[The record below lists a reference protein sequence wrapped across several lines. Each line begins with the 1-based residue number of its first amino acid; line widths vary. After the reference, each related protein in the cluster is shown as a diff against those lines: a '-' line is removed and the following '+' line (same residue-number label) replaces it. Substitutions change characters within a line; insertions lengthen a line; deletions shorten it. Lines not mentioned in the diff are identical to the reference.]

1 MRITMKK
8 IILFT
13 CLLFSS
19 ISIFANSN
27 DKYFELS
34 KNLEIFN
41 SLYKSLNLHY
51 VDTIPLNKM
60 VKAGIDGM
68 LRNIDP
74 YTVYIPAEKE
84 EDFALMTTGEY
95 AGVGAIITQRDSAI
109 YINEVYV
116 DMPAYNTGLRAADKI
131 VSVDKTEITKKH
143 TTSQVSE
150 MLRGIPGTEVKVG
163 ILHPGET
170 KVKYYNITRKQIY
183 INPITY
189 YNVVADSIGYIN
201 LSSFTDDCSSEVKKA
216 YLELK
221 EKGIKGL
228 IIDLRNNGGGLLRE
242 AINICNFFLP
252 KGEVIVSTKGRIE
265 SDNTTYKAHNNPID
279 IDIPLIIMVNDES
292 ASASEIVAGAMQDL
306 DRAVIV
312 GNRTFGKGL
321 VQGTFPVAYD
331 GKLKVTTAKYY
342 TPSGRCIQAINYTQ
356 KEGEKSD
363 IIPDSLTTEFKTKGG
378 RIVRDGRGI
387 TPDVKYTHKND
398 ADSISRAYLCYE
410 LILQNVCFDYA
421 TDFKLKH
428 PSISSVK
435 DFSITD
441 SIYEDFKK
449 FAISKD
455 FKYENLSEKKLKD
468 LIEII
473 KKENAYEENKE
484 LLDSLESKL
493 KHNTEAELD
502 KFRDDVSEILAA
514 EIVKRYYFSKG
525 EAEQFLKTDETLDLS
540 IEILNDPK
548 RYNEI
553 LKGK

>member
-1 MRITMKK
+1 MHLTMKK

-13 CLLFSS
+13 YLLTSS
-19 ISIFANSN
+19 VCIFANSN
-27 DKYFELS
+27 DRHFELS

-51 VDTIPLNKM
+51 VDTIPLSKM

-74 YTVYIPAEKE
+74 YTVYIPAEKD
-84 EDFALMTTGEY
+84 EDFTLMTTGEY
-95 AGVGAIITQRDSAI
+95 AGVGAIIAQRDSAI

-116 DMPAYNTGLRAADKI
+116 DMPAYSVGLRPGDKI
-131 VSVDKTEITKKH
+131 VSVDKTEIKKH
-143 TTSQVSE
+143 TTSDVSQ

-163 ILHPGET
+163 ILHPNET

-201 LSSFTDDCSSEVKKA
+201 LSSFTDNCSGELLKA
-216 YLELK
+216 YNNLK
-221 EKGIKGL
+221 DKGINSL
-228 IIDLRNNGGGLLRE
+228 IIDLRDNPGGLLRE
-242 AINICNFFLP
+242 AITISNFFLP
-252 KGEVIVSTKGRIE
+252 KGEVIVSTKGKNE
-265 SDNTTYKAHNNPID
+265 SENTTYKAFNNPID
-279 IDIPLIIMVNDES
+279 TEIPLIIMVDDNS

-312 GNRTFGKGL
+312 GQRTFGKGL

-363 IIPDSLTTEFKTKGG
+363 VIPDSLTTEFKTKAG
-378 RIVRDGRGI
+378 RTVRDGRGI
-387 TPDVKYTHKND
+387 TPDVKYTYKND
-398 ADSISRAYLCYE
+398 ADSLSRAFLCYE
-410 LILQNVCFDYA
+410 LMYQNIIFDFA
-421 TDFKLKH
+421 TEFKLKN
-428 PSISSVK
+428 PTIGSIE
-435 DFSITD
+435 DFSISD
-441 SIYEDFKK
+441 SIYNDFKNFVK
-449 FAISKD
+449 EKN
-455 FKYENLSEKKLKD
+455 FKYERASERKLKD

-473 KKENAYEENKE
+473 KKDNYYEESKE
-484 LLDSLESKL
+484 LLDSLEKTL
-493 KHNTEAELD
+493 QHANDVELD
-502 KFRDDVSEILAA
+502 KFSKDVKELLSA

-525 EAEQFLKTDETLDLS
+525 EAQEFLKHDEVLKLC
-540 IEILNDPK
+540 IEILNNPK
-548 RYNEI
+548 RYYDI
-553 LKGK
+553 LQGK

>member
-1 MRITMKK
+1 MKK
-8 IILFT
+8 IILLT
-13 CLLFSS
+13 CLLVSS

-27 DKYFELS
+27 DRHFELS

-51 VDTIPLNKM
+51 VDTIPLNRM

-74 YTVYIPAEKE
+74 YTVYIPAEKD
-84 EDFALMTTGEY
+84 EDFTLMTTGEY

-116 DMPAYNTGLRAADKI
+116 DMPAHSAGLRAADKI
-131 VSVDKTEITKKH
+131 VSVDKTEIKNH
-143 TTSQVSE
+143 TTQQVSE

-163 ILHPGET
+163 ILHPNET

-201 LSSFTDDCSSEVKKA
+201 LSSFTDNCSTELKKA

-221 EKGIKGL
+221 DKGIKSL
-228 IIDLRNNGGGLLRE
+228 IIDLRSNPGGLLRE
-242 AINICNFFLP
+242 AINISNFFLP
-252 KGEVIVSTKGRIE
+252 KGEVIVSTKGKE
-265 SDNTTYKAHNNPID
+265 EDENTTYKAHNNPID
-279 IDIPLIIMVNDES
+279 TEIPLVIMVDNNS

-306 DRAVIV
+306 DRAVVV
-312 GNRTFGKGL
+312 GSRTYGKGL

-363 IIPDSLTTEFKTKGG
+363 VIPDSLTTEFKTRAG

-387 TPDVKYTHKND
+387 MPDVEYKYKHEK
-398 ADSISRAYLCYE
+398 DSMALALLCVE
-410 LILQNVCFDYA
+410 LIKKNITFDYA
-421 TDFKLKH
+421 TKFKLEHETIPSIEDFTITDEIYNDFKQFVL
-428 PSISSVK
+428 
-435 DFSITD
+435 
-441 SIYEDFKK
+441 E
-449 FAISKD
+449 KD
-455 FKYENLSEKKLKD
+455 FKYQNSSQEGLKK

-473 KKENAYEENKE
+473 KKENFYEDSKE
-484 LLDSLESKL
+484 ILDSLEAKL
-493 KHNTEAELD
+493 QHSTEVELE
-502 KFRDDVSEILAA
+502 KYKKEISQMLSA

-525 EAEQFLKTDETLDLS
+525 ETQEVLKTDEELKLC

>member
-1 MRITMKK
+1 MKK

-13 CLLFSS
+13 CLLISS
-19 ISIFANSN
+19 ISIFANSK
-27 DKYFELS
+27 DRHFELS

-74 YTVYIPAEKE
+74 YTVYIPAEKD
-84 EDFALMTTGEY
+84 EDFTLMTTGEY

-116 DMPAYNTGLRAADKI
+116 DMPTYTAGLRAADKI

-163 ILHPGET
+163 ILHPKET

-201 LSSFTDDCSSEVKKA
+201 LSSFTDNCSSELKKA

-221 EKGIKGL
+221 DRGIKGL

-242 AINICNFFLP
+242 AINISNFFLP
-252 KGEVIVSTKGRIE
+252 KGEVIVSTKGKNE
-265 SDNTTYKAHNNPID
+265 SENTSYKAHNNPID
-279 IDIPLIIMVNDES
+279 TDIPLVIMVNDES

-363 IIPDSLTTEFKTKGG
+363 VIPDSLTTEFKTKGG

-398 ADSISRAYLCYE
+398 ADSLSRAYFCYE
-410 LILQNVCFDYA
+410 LMLQNTCFDYA
-421 TDFKLKH
+421 TEFTLKN
-428 PSISSVK
+428 PTIGSVK
-435 DFSITD
+435 DFSISD
-441 SIYEDFKK
+441 STYNDFKEFVK
-449 FAISKD
+449 SKN
-455 FKYENLSEKKLKD
+455 FKYENASEKKLKD
-468 LIEII
+468 LIETI
-473 KKENAYEENKE
+473 KKENYYEESKDI
-484 LLDSLESKL
+484 LDSLEKKL
-493 KHNTEAELD
+493 EHTTDVELD
-502 KFRDDVSEILAA
+502 KFRKDVSELLSA

-525 EAEQFLKTDETLDLS
+525 EAEQYLKSDEVLDLS

>member
-1 MRITMKK
+1 MRIIMKK

-13 CLLFSS
+13 CLLVSS
-19 ISIFANSN
+19 ISIFANSK
-27 DKYFELS
+27 DRHFELS

-84 EDFALMTTGEY
+84 EDFTLMTTGEY

-116 DMPAYNTGLRAADKI
+116 DMPAYNAGLRAADKI

-163 ILHPGET
+163 ILHPKET

-201 LSSFTDDCSSEVKKA
+201 LSSFTDNCSSELKKA

-221 EKGIKGL
+221 DRGIKGL

-242 AINICNFFLP
+242 AINISNFFLP
-252 KGEVIVSTKGRIE
+252 KGEVIVSTKGKNE
-265 SDNTTYKAHNNPID
+265 SENTSYKAHNNPID
-279 IDIPLIIMVNDES
+279 TDIPLVIMVNDES

-363 IIPDSLTTEFKTKGG
+363 VIPDSLTTEFKTKGG

-398 ADSISRAYLCYE
+398 ADSLSRAYFCYE
-410 LILQNVCFDYA
+410 LMLQNICFDYA
-421 TDFKLKH
+421 TEFTLKN
-428 PSISSVK
+428 PTIGSVK
-435 DFSITD
+435 DFSISD
-441 SIYEDFKK
+441 SIYNDFKEFVK
-449 FAISKD
+449 SKN
-455 FKYENLSEKKLKD
+455 FKYENASEKKLKD
-468 LIEII
+468 LIETI
-473 KKENAYEENKE
+473 KKENYYEESKDI
-484 LLDSLESKL
+484 LDSLEKKL
-493 KHNTEAELD
+493 EHTTDVELD
-502 KFRDDVSEILAA
+502 KFRKDVSELLSA

-525 EAEQFLKTDETLDLS
+525 EAEQYLKSDEVLDLS

>member
-1 MRITMKK
+1 
-8 IILFT
+8 
-13 CLLFSS
+13 
-19 ISIFANSN
+19 
-27 DKYFELS
+27 
-34 KNLEIFN
+34 
-41 SLYKSLNLHY
+41 
-51 VDTIPLNKM
+51 M

-74 YTVYIPAEKE
+74 YTVYIPAEND
-84 EDFALMTTGEY
+84 EDFTLMTTGEY
-95 AGVGAIITQRDSAI
+95 AGVGAVIAQRDSAI

-116 DMPAYNTGLRAADKI
+116 DMPAYNVGLRAADKI
-131 VSVDKTEITKKH
+131 VSVDKTEIKNH
-143 TTSQVSE
+143 TVSQVSE

-163 ILHPGET
+163 ILHPNET

-201 LSSFTDDCSSEVKKA
+201 LSSFTDNCSSELQKS

-228 IIDLRNNGGGLLRE
+228 IIDLRSNPGGLLRE
-242 AINICNFFLP
+242 AINISNFFLP
-252 KGEVIVSTKGRIE
+252 KGETIVSTKGKE
-265 SDNTTYKAHNNPID
+265 EENNMTYKAHNTPID
-279 IDIPLIIMVNDES
+279 LNIPLIIMVDGNS

-312 GNRTFGKGL
+312 GSRTFGKGL

-356 KEGEKSD
+356 KEGEKSGT
-363 IIPDSLTTEFKTKGG
+363 IPDSLTTEFKTRAG
-378 RIVRDGRGI
+378 RTVRDGRGI
-387 TPDVKYTHKND
+387 MPDVEYKYKHEK
-398 ADSISRAYLCYE
+398 DSMALALICME
-410 LILQNVCFDYA
+410 LYKEHFIFDYA
-421 TDFKLKH
+421 TKFKTEH
-428 PSISSVK
+428 TNIPSIE

-441 SIYEDFKK
+441 DIYNNFKA
-449 FAISKD
+449 FVISKD
-455 FKYENLSEKKLKD
+455 FKYKNSSQEGLKK

-473 KKENAYEENKE
+473 KKENFYEESKE
-484 LLDSLESKL
+484 ILDSLEAKL
-493 KHNTEAELD
+493 THNIEEELD
-502 KFRDDVSEILAA
+502 KYRKEISQMLSS

-525 EAEQFLKTDETLDLS
+525 EAQEVLKTDEELKLC

-548 RYNEI
+548 RYHDI
-553 LKGK
+553 LQEK

>member
-1 MRITMKK
+1 MKK

-13 CLLFSS
+13 CLLASS
-19 ISIFANSN
+19 IGLFANTN
-27 DKYFELS
+27 DRHFELS

-51 VDTIPLNKM
+51 VDTIPLSRM

-74 YTVYIPAEKE
+74 YTVYIPAEKD
-84 EDFALMTTGEY
+84 EDFTLMTTGEY

-116 DMPAYNTGLRAADKI
+116 DMPAYNAGLRAADKI
-131 VSVDKTEITKKH
+131 VSVDKTEIKNH

-163 ILHPGET
+163 ILHPNET

-189 YNVVADSIGYIN
+189 CNVVADSIGYIN
-201 LSSFTDDCSSEVKKA
+201 LSSFTDNCSTELKKA

-221 EKGIKGL
+221 EKGIKSL
-228 IIDLRNNGGGLLRE
+228 IIDLRGNPGGLLRE
-242 AINICNFFLP
+242 AINISNFFLP
-252 KGEVIVSTKGRIE
+252 KGEVIVSTKGKE
-265 SDNTTYKAHNNPID
+265 EDENTTYKAHNNPID
-279 IDIPLIIMVNDES
+279 TEIPLVVMVDDNS

-312 GNRTFGKGL
+312 GTRTYGKGL

-363 IIPDSLTTEFKTKGG
+363 VIPDSLTTEFKTRAG

-387 TPDVKYTHKND
+387 MPDVEYKYKHEK
-398 ADSISRAYLCYE
+398 DSMALALLCVE
-410 LILQNVCFDYA
+410 LIKKNITFDYA
-421 TDFKLKH
+421 TKFKLEHETIPSIEDFTITDEIYNDFKQFVL
-428 PSISSVK
+428 
-435 DFSITD
+435 
-441 SIYEDFKK
+441 E
-449 FAISKD
+449 KD
-455 FKYENLSEKKLKD
+455 FKYQNSSQEGLKK

-473 KKENAYEENKE
+473 KKENFYEDSKE
-484 LLDSLESKL
+484 ILDSLEAKL
-493 KHNTEAELD
+493 QHNIEEELD
-502 KFRDDVSEILAA
+502 KYRTEVSQILSA

-525 EAEQFLKTDETLDLS
+525 EAQEILKTDEELKLC

>member
-1 MRITMKK
+1 MKNKIT
-8 IILFT
+8 LFF
-13 CLLFSS
+13 CL
-19 ISIFANSN
+19 ISVCLNAVANN
-27 DKYFELS
+27 KHFELS

-51 VDTIPLNKM
+51 VDTIPLNRM

-74 YTVYIPAEKE
+74 YTVYIPAEKD
-84 EDFALMTTGEY
+84 EDFTLMTTGEY

-116 DMPAYNTGLRAADKI
+116 DMPAYNAGLRAADKI

-163 ILHPGET
+163 ILHPKET

-201 LSSFTDDCSSEVKKA
+201 LSSFTDNCSSELKKA

-221 EKGIKGL
+221 DRGIKGL

-242 AINICNFFLP
+242 AINISNFFLP
-252 KGEVIVSTKGRIE
+252 KGEVIVSTKGKNE
-265 SDNTTYKAHNNPID
+265 SGNTSYKAHNNPID
-279 IDIPLIIMVNDES
+279 TDIPLVIMVNDES

-363 IIPDSLTTEFKTKGG
+363 VIPDSLTTEFKTKGG

-398 ADSISRAYLCYE
+398 ADSLSRAYFCYE
-410 LILQNVCFDYA
+410 LMLQNICFDYA
-421 TDFKLKH
+421 TEFTLKN
-428 PSISSVK
+428 PTIGSVK
-435 DFSITD
+435 DFSISD
-441 SIYEDFKK
+441 STYNDFKEFIK
-449 FAISKD
+449 SKN
-455 FKYENLSEKKLKD
+455 FKYENASEKKLKD
-468 LIEII
+468 LIETI
-473 KKENAYEENKE
+473 KKENYYEESKDI
-484 LLDSLESKL
+484 LDSLEKKL
-493 KHNTEAELD
+493 EHTTDVELD
-502 KFRDDVSEILAA
+502 KFRKDVSELLSA

-525 EAEQFLKTDETLDLS
+525 EAEQYLKSDEVLDLS

>member
-1 MRITMKK
+1 MKK
-8 IILFT
+8 IILLT
-13 CLLFSS
+13 CLLVSS

-27 DKYFELS
+27 DRHFELS

-51 VDTIPLNKM
+51 VDTIPLNRM

-74 YTVYIPAEKE
+74 YTVYIPAEKD
-84 EDFALMTTGEY
+84 EDFTLMTTGEY

-116 DMPAYNTGLRAADKI
+116 DMPAHSAGLRAADKI
-131 VSVDKTEITKKH
+131 VSVDKTEIKNH
-143 TTSQVSE
+143 TTQQVSE

-163 ILHPGET
+163 ILHPNET

-201 LSSFTDDCSSEVKKA
+201 LSSFTDNCSTELKKA

-221 EKGIKGL
+221 DKGIKSL
-228 IIDLRNNGGGLLRE
+228 IIDLRSNPGGLLRE
-242 AINICNFFLP
+242 AINISNFFLP
-252 KGEVIVSTKGRIE
+252 KGEVIVSTKGKE
-265 SDNTTYKAHNNPID
+265 EDENTTYKAHNNPID
-279 IDIPLIIMVNDES
+279 TEIPLVIMVDNNS

-306 DRAVIV
+306 DRAVVV
-312 GNRTFGKGL
+312 GSRTYGKGL

-363 IIPDSLTTEFKTKGG
+363 VIPDSLTTEFKTRAG

-387 TPDVKYTHKND
+387 MPDVEYKYKHEE
-398 ADSISRAYLCYE
+398 DSMALALLCVE
-410 LILQNVCFDYA
+410 LIKKNITFDYA
-421 TDFKLKH
+421 TKFKLENETIPSIEDFTITDEIYNDFKQFVL
-428 PSISSVK
+428 
-435 DFSITD
+435 
-441 SIYEDFKK
+441 E
-449 FAISKD
+449 KD
-455 FKYENLSEKKLKD
+455 FKYQNSSQEGLKK

-473 KKENAYEENKE
+473 KKENFYEDSKE
-484 LLDSLESKL
+484 ILDSLEAKL
-493 KHNTEAELD
+493 QHSTEAELE
-502 KFRDDVSEILAA
+502 KYKKEINQMLSA

-525 EAEQFLKTDETLDLS
+525 EAQEVLKTDEELKLC

>member
-1 MRITMKK
+1 MKK

-13 CLLFSS
+13 CLLVSS
-19 ISIFANSN
+19 ISIFANSK
-27 DKYFELS
+27 DRHFELS

-74 YTVYIPAEKE
+74 YTVYIPAEKD
-84 EDFALMTTGEY
+84 EDFTLMTTGEY

-116 DMPAYNTGLRAADKI
+116 DMPAYNAGLRAADKI

-163 ILHPGET
+163 ILHPKET

-189 YNVVADSIGYIN
+189 YNVVADNIGYIN
-201 LSSFTDDCSSEVKKA
+201 LSSFTDNCSSELKKA

-221 EKGIKGL
+221 DRGIKGL

-242 AINICNFFLP
+242 AINISNFFLP
-252 KGEVIVSTKGRIE
+252 KGEVIVSTKGKSE
-265 SDNTTYKAHNNPID
+265 SENTSYKAHNNPID
-279 IDIPLIIMVNDES
+279 TDIPLVIMVNDES

-398 ADSISRAYLCYE
+398 ADSLSRAYFCYE
-410 LILQNVCFDYA
+410 LMLQNICFDYA
-421 TDFKLKH
+421 TEFTLKN
-428 PSISSVK
+428 PTIGSVK
-435 DFSITD
+435 DFSISD
-441 SIYEDFKK
+441 STYNDFKEFVK
-449 FAISKD
+449 SKN
-455 FKYENLSEKKLKD
+455 FKYENASEKKLKD
-468 LIEII
+468 LIEAI
-473 KKENAYEENKE
+473 KKENYYEESKDI
-484 LLDSLESKL
+484 LDSLEKKL
-493 KHNTEAELD
+493 EHTTDVELD
-502 KFRDDVSEILAA
+502 KFRKDVSELLSA

-525 EAEQFLKTDETLDLS
+525 EAEQYLKSDEVLDLS

>member
-1 MRITMKK
+1 MRIIMKK

-13 CLLFSS
+13 CLLVSS
-19 ISIFANSN
+19 ISIFANSK
-27 DKYFELS
+27 DRHFELS

-74 YTVYIPAEKE
+74 YTVYIPAEKD
-84 EDFALMTTGEY
+84 EDFTLMTTGEY

-116 DMPAYNTGLRAADKI
+116 DMPAYNAGLRAADKI

-163 ILHPGET
+163 ILHPKET

-201 LSSFTDDCSSEVKKA
+201 LSSFTDNCSSELKKA

-221 EKGIKGL
+221 DRGIKGL

-242 AINICNFFLP
+242 AINISNFFLP
-252 KGEVIVSTKGRIE
+252 KGEVIVSTKGKNE
-265 SDNTTYKAHNNPID
+265 SENTSYKAHNNPID
-279 IDIPLIIMVNDES
+279 TDIPLVIMVNDES

-363 IIPDSLTTEFKTKGG
+363 VIPDSLTTEFKTKGG

-398 ADSISRAYLCYE
+398 ADSLSRAYFCYE
-410 LILQNVCFDYA
+410 LMLQNICFDYA
-421 TDFKLKH
+421 TEFTLKN
-428 PSISSVK
+428 PTIGSVK
-435 DFSITD
+435 DFSISD
-441 SIYEDFKK
+441 STYNDFKEFVK
-449 FAISKD
+449 SKN
-455 FKYENLSEKKLKD
+455 FKYENASEKKLKD
-468 LIEII
+468 LIETI
-473 KKENAYEENKE
+473 KKENYYEESKDI
-484 LLDSLESKL
+484 LDSLEKKL
-493 KHNTEAELD
+493 EHTTDVELD
-502 KFRDDVSEILAA
+502 KFRKDVSELLSA

-525 EAEQFLKTDETLDLS
+525 EAEQYLKSDEVLDLS

>member
-1 MRITMKK
+1 MKK
-8 IILFT
+8 IILFI
-13 CLLFSS
+13 CLLASS
-19 ISIFANSN
+19 IGLFANTN
-27 DKYFELS
+27 DRHFELS

-51 VDTIPLNKM
+51 VDTIPLSRM

-74 YTVYIPAEKE
+74 YTVYIPAEKD
-84 EDFALMTTGEY
+84 EDFTLMTTGEY

-116 DMPAYNTGLRAADKI
+116 DMPAYNAGLRAADKI
-131 VSVDKTEITKKH
+131 VSVDKTEIKNH
-143 TTSQVSE
+143 TTQQVSE

-163 ILHPGET
+163 ILHPNET

-201 LSSFTDDCSSEVKKA
+201 LSSFTDNCSTELKKA

-221 EKGIKGL
+221 EKGIKSL
-228 IIDLRNNGGGLLRE
+228 IIDLRGNPGGLLRE
-242 AINICNFFLP
+242 AINISNFFLP
-252 KGEVIVSTKGRIE
+252 KGEVIVSTKGKE
-265 SDNTTYKAHNNPID
+265 EDENTTYKAHNNPID
-279 IDIPLIIMVNDES
+279 TEIPLVVMIDDNS

-312 GNRTFGKGL
+312 GSRTYGKGL

-363 IIPDSLTTEFKTKGG
+363 VIPDSLTTEFKTRAG

-387 TPDVKYTHKND
+387 MPDVEYKYKHEK
-398 ADSISRAYLCYE
+398 DSMALAILCME
-410 LILQNVCFDYA
+410 LIKKNITFDYA
-421 TDFKLKH
+421 TKFKLEHVNISSIEEFTITDDIYNDFKQFVL
-428 PSISSVK
+428 
-435 DFSITD
+435 
-441 SIYEDFKK
+441 
-449 FAISKD
+449 SKD
-455 FKYENLSEKKLKD
+455 FKYQNSSQEGLKK

-473 KKENAYEENKE
+473 KRENFYESSKDI
-484 LLDSLESKL
+484 LDSLETKL
-493 KHNTEAELD
+493 QHNIEEELD
-502 KFRDDVSEILAA
+502 KYRTEVSQILSA

-525 EAEQFLKTDETLDLS
+525 EAQEILKTDEELKLC

>member
-1 MRITMKK
+1 MKK

-13 CLLFSS
+13 YLLTSS
-19 ISIFANSN
+19 IGLFANSN
-27 DKYFELS
+27 DRYFELS

-51 VDTIPLNKM
+51 VDTIPLSKM

-68 LRNIDP
+68 LKNIDP
-74 YTVYIPAEKE
+74 YTAYIPQEKD
-84 EDFALMTTGEY
+84 EDFTLMTTGEY
-95 AGVGAIITQRDSAI
+95 AGVGAIIAQRDSAI

-116 DMPAYNTGLRAADKI
+116 DMPAYNAGLRPGDKI
-131 VSVDKTEITKKH
+131 ASVDKTIIKKH

-163 ILHPGET
+163 ILHPKET

-201 LSSFTDDCSSEVKKA
+201 LSSFTDNCSTELKKA

-221 EKGIKGL
+221 EKGIKSL
-228 IIDLRNNGGGLLRE
+228 IIDLRSNPGGLLRE
-242 AINICNFFLP
+242 AINISNFFLP
-252 KGEVIVSTKGRIE
+252 KGEVIVSTKGKEE
-265 SDNTTYKAHNNPID
+265 SENTTYKAHNNPID
-279 IDIPLIIMVNDES
+279 TEIPLVIMVDDNS

-312 GNRTFGKGL
+312 GSRTYGKGL

-363 IIPDSLTTEFKTKGG
+363 IIPDSLTTEFKTRAG

-387 TPDVKYTHKND
+387 MPDVEYKYKHEK
-398 ADSISRAYLCYE
+398 DSMALALLCVE
-410 LILQNVCFDYA
+410 LIKKNITFDYA
-421 TDFKLKH
+421 TKFKLEH
-428 PSISSVK
+428 ETIPSVE
-435 DFSITD
+435 DFTITD
-441 SIYEDFKK
+441 EIYNDFKK
-449 FAISKD
+449 FVLEKD
-455 FKYENLSEKKLKD
+455 FKYKNSSQEGLKK

-473 KKENAYEENKE
+473 KKENFYESSKE
-484 LLDSLESKL
+484 ILDSLETKL
-493 KHNTEAELD
+493 QHNTEEELD
-502 KFRDDVSEILAA
+502 KYRTEVSQMLSA

-525 EAEQFLKTDETLDLS
+525 EAQEVLKTDEELKLC

>member
-1 MRITMKK
+1 MKK

-13 CLLFSS
+13 CLLVSS
-19 ISIFANSN
+19 ISIFANSK
-27 DKYFELS
+27 DRHFELS

-84 EDFALMTTGEY
+84 EDFTLMTTGEY

-116 DMPAYNTGLRAADKI
+116 DMPAYNAGLRAADKI

-163 ILHPGET
+163 ILHPKET

-201 LSSFTDDCSSEVKKA
+201 LSSFTDNCSSELKKA

-221 EKGIKGL
+221 DRGIKGL

-242 AINICNFFLP
+242 AINISNFFLP
-252 KGEVIVSTKGRIE
+252 KGEVIVSTKGKNE
-265 SDNTTYKAHNNPID
+265 SENTSYKAHNNPID
-279 IDIPLIIMVNDES
+279 TDIPLVIMVNDES

-363 IIPDSLTTEFKTKGG
+363 VIPDSLTTEFKTKGG

-398 ADSISRAYLCYE
+398 ADSLSRAYFCYE
-410 LILQNVCFDYA
+410 LMLQNICFDYA
-421 TDFKLKH
+421 TEFTLKN
-428 PSISSVK
+428 PTIGSVK
-435 DFSITD
+435 DFSISD
-441 SIYEDFKK
+441 SIYNDFKEFVK
-449 FAISKD
+449 SKN
-455 FKYENLSEKKLKD
+455 FKYENASEKKLKD
-468 LIEII
+468 LIETI
-473 KKENAYEENKE
+473 KKENYYEESKDI
-484 LLDSLESKL
+484 LDSLEKKL
-493 KHNTEAELD
+493 EHTTDVELD
-502 KFRDDVSEILAA
+502 KFRKDVSELLSA

-525 EAEQFLKTDETLDLS
+525 EAEQYLKSDEVLDLS

>member
-1 MRITMKK
+1 MKK

-410 LILQNVCFDYA
+410 LILQNLCFDYA

-449 FAISKD
+449 FATSKD

-484 LLDSLESKL
+484 LLGSLESKL

>member
-1 MRITMKK
+1 MKK

-13 CLLFSS
+13 YLLTSS
-19 ISIFANSN
+19 IGLFANSN
-27 DKYFELS
+27 DRYFELS

-51 VDTIPLNKM
+51 VDTIPLGKM

-68 LRNIDP
+68 LKNIDP
-74 YTVYIPAEKE
+74 YTVYIPQEKD
-84 EDFALMTTGEY
+84 EDFTLMTTGEY
-95 AGVGAIITQRDSAI
+95 AGVGAIIAQRDSAI

-116 DMPAYNTGLRAADKI
+116 DMPAYNAGLRPGDKI
-131 VSVDKTEITKKH
+131 ASVDKTIIKKH

-163 ILHPGET
+163 ILHPKET

-201 LSSFTDDCSSEVKKA
+201 LSSFTDNCSTELKKA

-221 EKGIKGL
+221 DKGIKSL
-228 IIDLRNNGGGLLRE
+228 IIDLRSNPGGLLRE
-242 AINICNFFLP
+242 AINISNFFLP
-252 KGEVIVSTKGRIE
+252 KGEVIVSTKGKEE
-265 SDNTTYKAHNNPID
+265 SENTKYKAHNNPID
-279 IDIPLIIMVNDES
+279 TEIPLVIMVDDNS

-312 GNRTFGKGL
+312 GSRTYGKGL

-363 IIPDSLTTEFKTKGG
+363 IIPDSLTTEFKTRAG

-387 TPDVKYTHKND
+387 MPDVEYKYKHEK
-398 ADSISRAYLCYE
+398 DSMALALLCVE
-410 LILQNVCFDYA
+410 LIKKNITFDYA
-421 TDFKLKH
+421 TKFKLENETI
-428 PSISSVK
+428 PSVE
-435 DFSITD
+435 DFTITD
-441 SIYEDFKK
+441 EIYNDFKK
-449 FAISKD
+449 FVLEKD
-455 FKYENLSEKKLKD
+455 FKYKNSSQEGLKK

-473 KKENAYEENKE
+473 KKENFYESSKE
-484 LLDSLESKL
+484 ILDSLETKL
-493 KHNTEAELD
+493 QHNTEEELD
-502 KFRDDVSEILAA
+502 KYRTEVSQMLSA

-525 EAEQFLKTDETLDLS
+525 EAQEVLKTDEELKLC

>member
-1 MRITMKK
+1 MKK
-8 IILFT
+8 IILLT
-13 CLLFSS
+13 CLLVSS

-27 DKYFELS
+27 DRHFELS

-51 VDTIPLNKM
+51 VDTIPLNRM

-74 YTVYIPAEKE
+74 YTVYIPAEKD
-84 EDFALMTTGEY
+84 EDFTLMTTGEY

-116 DMPAYNTGLRAADKI
+116 DMPAHSAGLRAADKI
-131 VSVDKTEITKKH
+131 VSVDKTEIKNH
-143 TTSQVSE
+143 TTQQVSE

-163 ILHPGET
+163 ILHPNET

-201 LSSFTDDCSSEVKKA
+201 LSSFTDNCSTELKKA

-221 EKGIKGL
+221 DKGIKSL
-228 IIDLRNNGGGLLRE
+228 IIDLRSNPGGLLRE
-242 AINICNFFLP
+242 AINISNFFLP
-252 KGEVIVSTKGRIE
+252 KGEVIVSTKGKE
-265 SDNTTYKAHNNPID
+265 EDENTTYKAHNNPID
-279 IDIPLIIMVNDES
+279 TEIPLVIMVDNNS

-306 DRAVIV
+306 DRAVVV
-312 GNRTFGKGL
+312 GSRTYGKGL

-363 IIPDSLTTEFKTKGG
+363 VIPDSLTTEFKTRAG

-387 TPDVKYTHKND
+387 MPDVEYKYKHEK
-398 ADSISRAYLCYE
+398 DSMALALLCVE
-410 LILQNVCFDYA
+410 LIKKNITFDYA
-421 TDFKLKH
+421 TKFKFEHETIPSIEDFTITDEIYNDFKQFVL
-428 PSISSVK
+428 
-435 DFSITD
+435 
-441 SIYEDFKK
+441 E
-449 FAISKD
+449 KD
-455 FKYENLSEKKLKD
+455 FKYQNSSQEGLKK

-473 KKENAYEENKE
+473 KKENFYEDSKE
-484 LLDSLESKL
+484 ILDSLEAKL
-493 KHNTEAELD
+493 QHSTEVELE
-502 KFRDDVSEILAA
+502 KYKKEISQMLSA

-525 EAEQFLKTDETLDLS
+525 ETQEVLKTDEELKLC

>member
-1 MRITMKK
+1 MKK

-116 DMPAYNTGLRAADKI
+116 DMPAYNAGLRPADRI
-131 VSVDKTEITKKH
+131 VSVDKTEIKKH
-143 TTSQVSE
+143 TVSQVSE

-163 ILHPGET
+163 ILHPRET

-189 YNVVADSIGYIN
+189 YNVVTDSIGYIN
-201 LSSFTDDCSSEVKKA
+201 LSSFTDDCSSELKKA

-242 AINICNFFLP
+242 AINISNFFLP
-252 KGEVIVSTKGRIE
+252 KGEVIVSTKGKDE
-265 SDNTTYKAHNNPID
+265 SENTTYKAHNNPID
-279 IDIPLIIMVNDES
+279 LNIPLIIMVNDGS
-292 ASASEIVAGAMQDL
+292 ASASEIVSGAMQDL

-312 GNRTFGKGL
+312 GSRTFGKGL

-356 KEGEKSD
+356 KDGEKSD
-363 IIPDSLTTEFKTKGG
+363 VIPDSLTTEFKTKGG
-378 RIVRDGRGI
+378 RTVRDGRGI
-387 TPDVKYTHKND
+387 MPDVEYRYKHDND
-398 ADSISRAYLCYE
+398 SMSLALLCIE
-410 LILQNVCFDYA
+410 LINKNIIFDYA
-421 TDFKLKH
+421 TEFKLNNKE
-428 PSISSVK
+428 ICETK
-435 DFSITD
+435 DFTLSD
-441 SIYEDFKK
+441 SIYNDFKK
-449 FAISKD
+449 FAIAKE
-455 FKYENLSEKKLKD
+455 FRYENNSQEGLKKL
-468 LIEII
+468 IEVI
-473 KKENAYEENKE
+473 KKENFYEKTKDI
-484 LLDSLESKL
+484 LDSLEAKL
-493 KHNTEAELD
+493 QHNTEEELE
-502 KFRDDVSEILAA
+502 KYRSEVSQMLSA

-525 EAEQFLKTDETLDLS
+525 EAQESLKTDKVLELS

>member
-1 MRITMKK
+1 MKK

>member
-1 MRITMKK
+1 MKK

-116 DMPAYNTGLRAADKI
+116 DMPAYNAGLRPADRI
-131 VSVDKTEITKKH
+131 VSVDKTEIKKH
-143 TTSQVSE
+143 TVSQVSE

-163 ILHPGET
+163 ILHPRET

-201 LSSFTDDCSSEVKKA
+201 LSSFTDDCSSELKKA

-221 EKGIKGL
+221 EKGIKEL

-242 AINICNFFLP
+242 AINISNFFLP
-252 KGEVIVSTKGRIE
+252 KGEVIVSTKGKDE
-265 SDNTTYKAHNNPID
+265 SENTTYKAHNNPID
-279 IDIPLIIMVNDES
+279 LNIPLIIMVNDGS
-292 ASASEIVAGAMQDL
+292 ASASEIVSGAMQDL

-312 GNRTFGKGL
+312 GSRTFGKGL

-356 KEGEKSD
+356 KDGEKSD
-363 IIPDSLTTEFKTKGG
+363 VIPDSLTTEFKTKGG

-387 TPDVKYTHKND
+387 IPDVEYRYKHDND
-398 ADSISRAYLCYE
+398 SMSLALLCIE
-410 LILQNVCFDYA
+410 LINKNIIFDYA
-421 TDFKLKH
+421 TEFKLNNKE
-428 PSISSVK
+428 ICETK
-435 DFSITD
+435 DFTLSD
-441 SIYEDFKK
+441 SIYNDFKK
-449 FAISKD
+449 FAIAKE
-455 FKYENLSEKKLKD
+455 FRYENNSQEGLKKL
-468 LIEII
+468 IEVI
-473 KKENAYEENKE
+473 KKENFYEKTKDI
-484 LLDSLESKL
+484 LDSLEAKL
-493 KHNTEAELD
+493 QHNTEEELE
-502 KFRDDVSEILAA
+502 KYRSEVSQMLSA

-525 EAEQFLKTDETLDLS
+525 EAQESLKTDKVLELS

>member
-1 MRITMKK
+1 MKK

-13 CLLFSS
+13 CLLVSS
-19 ISIFANSN
+19 ISIFANSK
-27 DKYFELS
+27 DRHFELS

-74 YTVYIPAEKE
+74 YTVYIPAEKD
-84 EDFALMTTGEY
+84 EDFTLMTTGEY

-116 DMPAYNTGLRAADKI
+116 DMPAYNAGLRAADKI

-163 ILHPGET
+163 ILHPKET
-170 KVKYYNITRKQIY
+170 KVKYHNITRKQIY

-201 LSSFTDDCSSEVKKA
+201 LSSFTDNCSSELKKA

-221 EKGIKGL
+221 DRGIKGL

-242 AINICNFFLP
+242 AINISNFFLP
-252 KGEVIVSTKGRIE
+252 KGEVIVSTKGKNE
-265 SDNTTYKAHNNPID
+265 SENTSYKAHNNPID
-279 IDIPLIIMVNDES
+279 TDIPLVIMVNDES

-363 IIPDSLTTEFKTKGG
+363 VIPDSLTTEFKTKGG

-398 ADSISRAYLCYE
+398 ADSLSRAYFCYE
-410 LILQNVCFDYA
+410 LMLQNICFDYA
-421 TDFKLKH
+421 TEFTLKN
-428 PSISSVK
+428 PTIGSVK
-435 DFSITD
+435 DFSISD
-441 SIYEDFKK
+441 STYNDFKEFVK
-449 FAISKD
+449 SKN
-455 FKYENLSEKKLKD
+455 FKYENASEKKLKD
-468 LIEII
+468 LIETI
-473 KKENAYEENKE
+473 KKENYYEESKDI
-484 LLDSLESKL
+484 LDSLEKKL
-493 KHNTEAELD
+493 EHTTDVELD
-502 KFRDDVSEILAA
+502 KFRKDVSELLSA

-525 EAEQFLKTDETLDLS
+525 EAEQYLKSDEVLDLS

>member
-1 MRITMKK
+1 MKK

-13 CLLFSS
+13 CLLVSS
-19 ISIFANSN
+19 ISIFANSK
-27 DKYFELS
+27 DRHFELS

-74 YTVYIPAEKE
+74 YTVYIPAEKD
-84 EDFALMTTGEY
+84 EDFTLMTTGEY

-116 DMPAYNTGLRAADKI
+116 DMPAYNAGLRAADKI

-163 ILHPGET
+163 ILHPKET

-201 LSSFTDDCSSEVKKA
+201 LSSFTDNCSSELKKA

-221 EKGIKGL
+221 DRGIKGL

-242 AINICNFFLP
+242 AINISNFFLP
-252 KGEVIVSTKGRIE
+252 KGEVIVSTKGKSE
-265 SDNTTYKAHNNPID
+265 SENTSYKAHNNPID
-279 IDIPLIIMVNDES
+279 TDIPLVIMVNDES

-363 IIPDSLTTEFKTKGG
+363 VIPDSLTTEFKTKGG

-398 ADSISRAYLCYE
+398 ADSLSRAYFCYE
-410 LILQNVCFDYA
+410 LMLQNICFDYA
-421 TDFKLKH
+421 TEFTLKN
-428 PSISSVK
+428 PTIGSVK
-435 DFSITD
+435 DFSISD
-441 SIYEDFKK
+441 SIYNEFKEFVK
-449 FAISKD
+449 SKN
-455 FKYENLSEKKLKD
+455 FKYENASEKKLKD
-468 LIEII
+468 LIETI
-473 KKENAYEENKE
+473 KKENYYEESKDI
-484 LLDSLESKL
+484 LDSLEKKL
-493 KHNTEAELD
+493 EHTTDVELD
-502 KFRDDVSEILAA
+502 KFRKDVSELLSA

-525 EAEQFLKTDETLDLS
+525 EAEQYLKSDEILDLS

>member
-1 MRITMKK
+1 MKK

-13 CLLFSS
+13 YLLTSS
-19 ISIFANSN
+19 IGLFANSN
-27 DKYFELS
+27 DRYFELS

-51 VDTIPLNKM
+51 VDTIPLGKM

-68 LRNIDP
+68 LKNIDP
-74 YTVYIPAEKE
+74 YTVYIPQEKD
-84 EDFALMTTGEY
+84 EDFTLMTTGEY
-95 AGVGAIITQRDSAI
+95 AGVGAIIAQRDSAI

-116 DMPAYNTGLRAADKI
+116 DMPAYNAGLRPGDKI
-131 VSVDKTEITKKH
+131 ASVDKTIIKKH

-163 ILHPGET
+163 ILHPNET

-201 LSSFTDDCSSEVKKA
+201 LSSFTDNCSTELKKA

-221 EKGIKGL
+221 DKGIKSL
-228 IIDLRNNGGGLLRE
+228 IIDLRSNPGGLLRE
-242 AINICNFFLP
+242 AINISNFFLP
-252 KGEVIVSTKGRIE
+252 KGEVIVSTKGKEE
-265 SDNTTYKAHNNPID
+265 SENTKYKAHNNPID
-279 IDIPLIIMVNDES
+279 TEIPLVIMVDDNS

-312 GNRTFGKGL
+312 GSRTYGKGL

-363 IIPDSLTTEFKTKGG
+363 IIPDSLTTEFKTRAG

-387 TPDVKYTHKND
+387 MPDVEYKYKHEK
-398 ADSISRAYLCYE
+398 DSMALALLCVE
-410 LILQNVCFDYA
+410 LIKKNITFDYA
-421 TDFKLKH
+421 TKFKLEH
-428 PSISSVK
+428 ETIPSVE
-435 DFSITD
+435 DFTITD
-441 SIYEDFKK
+441 EIYNDFKK
-449 FAISKD
+449 FVLEKD
-455 FKYENLSEKKLKD
+455 FKYKNSSQEGLKK

-473 KKENAYEENKE
+473 KKENFYESSKE
-484 LLDSLESKL
+484 ILDSLETKL
-493 KHNTEAELD
+493 QHNTEEELD
-502 KFRDDVSEILAA
+502 KYRTEVSQMLST

-525 EAEQFLKTDETLDLS
+525 EAQEVLKTDEELKLC

>member
-1 MRITMKK
+1 MKK

-13 CLLFSS
+13 CLFVSS
-19 ISIFANSN
+19 ISIFANSK
-27 DKYFELS
+27 DRHFELS

-74 YTVYIPAEKE
+74 YTVYIPAEKD
-84 EDFALMTTGEY
+84 EDFTLMTTGEY

-116 DMPAYNTGLRAADKI
+116 DMPAYNAGLRAADKI
-131 VSVDKTEITKKH
+131 VSVDKTEISKKH

-163 ILHPGET
+163 ILHPKET

-201 LSSFTDDCSSEVKKA
+201 LSSFTDNCSSELKKA

-221 EKGIKGL
+221 DRGIKGL

-242 AINICNFFLP
+242 AINISNFFLP
-252 KGEVIVSTKGRIE
+252 KGEVIVSTKGKNE
-265 SDNTTYKAHNNPID
+265 SENTSYKAHNNPID
-279 IDIPLIIMVNDES
+279 TDIPLVIMVNDES

-363 IIPDSLTTEFKTKGG
+363 VIPDSLTTEFKTKGG

-398 ADSISRAYLCYE
+398 ADSLSRAYFCYE
-410 LILQNVCFDYA
+410 LMLQNICFDYA
-421 TDFKLKH
+421 TEFTLKN
-428 PSISSVK
+428 PTIGSVK
-435 DFSITD
+435 DFSISD
-441 SIYEDFKK
+441 STYNDFKEFVK
-449 FAISKD
+449 SKN
-455 FKYENLSEKKLKD
+455 FKYENASEKKLKD
-468 LIEII
+468 LIETI
-473 KKENAYEENKE
+473 KKENYYEESKDI
-484 LLDSLESKL
+484 LDSLEKKL
-493 KHNTEAELD
+493 EHTTDVELD
-502 KFRDDVSEILAA
+502 KFRKDVSELLSA

-525 EAEQFLKTDETLDLS
+525 EAEQYLKSDEVLDLS

>member
-1 MRITMKK
+1 MKK

-13 CLLFSS
+13 CLLVSS
-19 ISIFANSN
+19 ISIFANSK
-27 DKYFELS
+27 DRHFELS

-74 YTVYIPAEKE
+74 YTVYIPAEKD
-84 EDFALMTTGEY
+84 EDFTLMTTGEY

-116 DMPAYNTGLRAADKI
+116 DMPAYNAGLRAADKI

-163 ILHPGET
+163 ILHPKET

-201 LSSFTDDCSSEVKKA
+201 LSSFTDNCSSELKKA

-221 EKGIKGL
+221 NRGIKGL

-242 AINICNFFLP
+242 AINISNFFLP
-252 KGEVIVSTKGRIE
+252 KGEVIVSTKGKSE
-265 SDNTTYKAHNNPID
+265 SENTSYKAHNNPID
-279 IDIPLIIMVNDES
+279 TDIPLVIMVNDES

-363 IIPDSLTTEFKTKGG
+363 VIPDSLTTEFKTKGG

-398 ADSISRAYLCYE
+398 ADSLSRAYFCYE
-410 LILQNVCFDYA
+410 LMLQNICFDYA
-421 TDFKLKH
+421 TEFTLKN
-428 PSISSVK
+428 PTIGSVK
-435 DFSITD
+435 DFSISD
-441 SIYEDFKK
+441 STYNDFKEFVK
-449 FAISKD
+449 SKN
-455 FKYENLSEKKLKD
+455 FKYENASEKKLKD
-468 LIEII
+468 LIETI
-473 KKENAYEENKE
+473 KKENYYEESKDI
-484 LLDSLESKL
+484 LDSLEKKL
-493 KHNTEAELD
+493 EHTTDVELD
-502 KFRDDVSEILAA
+502 KFRKDVSELLSA

-525 EAEQFLKTDETLDLS
+525 EAEQYLKSDEVLDLS

>member
-1 MRITMKK
+1 MKK

-19 ISIFANSN
+19 FSTFANSK

-84 EDFALMTTGEY
+84 EDFTLMTTGEY
-95 AGVGAIITQRDSAI
+95 AGVGAVITQRDSAI

-116 DMPAYNTGLRAADKI
+116 DMPAYNAGLRAADKI
-131 VSVDKTEITKKH
+131 VSVDKTKITNH

-163 ILHPGET
+163 ILHPKET

-201 LSSFTDDCSSEVKKA
+201 LSSFTDNCSSELKKA

-221 EKGIKGL
+221 DRGIKGL

-242 AINICNFFLP
+242 AINISNFFLP
-252 KGEVIVSTKGRIE
+252 KGEVIVSTKGKNE
-265 SDNTTYKAHNNPID
+265 SENTSYKAHNNPID
-279 IDIPLIIMVNDES
+279 TDIPLVIMVNDES

-363 IIPDSLTTEFKTKGG
+363 VIPDSLTTEFKTKGG

-398 ADSISRAYLCYE
+398 ADSLSRAYFCYE
-410 LILQNVCFDYA
+410 LMLQNICFDYA
-421 TDFKLKH
+421 TEFTLKN
-428 PSISSVK
+428 PTIGSVK
-435 DFSITD
+435 DFSISD
-441 SIYEDFKK
+441 STYNDFKEFVK
-449 FAISKD
+449 SKN
-455 FKYENLSEKKLKD
+455 FKYENASEKKLKD
-468 LIEII
+468 LIETI
-473 KKENAYEENKE
+473 KKENYYEESKDI
-484 LLDSLESKL
+484 LDSLEKKL
-493 KHNTEAELD
+493 EHTTDVELD
-502 KFRDDVSEILAA
+502 KFRKDVSELLSA

-525 EAEQFLKTDETLDLS
+525 EAEQYLKSDEVLDLS

>member
-1 MRITMKK
+1 
-8 IILFT
+8 
-13 CLLFSS
+13 
-19 ISIFANSN
+19 
-27 DKYFELS
+27 
-34 KNLEIFN
+34 
-41 SLYKSLNLHY
+41 
-51 VDTIPLNKM
+51 M

>member
-1 MRITMKK
+1 MKNKIT
-8 IILFT
+8 LFF
-13 CLLFSS
+13 CLISVCLNVFS
-19 ISIFANSN
+19 NN
-27 DKYFELS
+27 RHFELS
-34 KNLEIFN
+34 KNLDIFN
-41 SLYKSLNLHY
+41 SLYKSLNIHY

-74 YTVYIPAEKE
+74 YTVYIPAEND
-84 EDFALMTTGEY
+84 EDFTLMTTGEY
-95 AGVGAIITQRDSAI
+95 AGVGAVITQRDSAI

-116 DMPAYNTGLRAADKI
+116 DMPAYNVGLRAADKI
-131 VSVDKTEITKKH
+131 VSVDKTEIKNH
-143 TTSQVSE
+143 TVSQVSE

-163 ILHPGET
+163 ILHPNET

-201 LSSFTDDCSSEVKKA
+201 LSSFTDNCSSELQKS

-228 IIDLRNNGGGLLRE
+228 IIDLRSNPGGLLRE
-242 AINICNFFLP
+242 AINISNFFLP
-252 KGEVIVSTKGRIE
+252 KGETIVSTKGKE
-265 SDNTTYKAHNNPID
+265 EENNMTYKAHNTPID
-279 IDIPLIIMVNDES
+279 LNIPLIIMVDGNS

-312 GNRTFGKGL
+312 GSRTFGKGL

-356 KEGEKSD
+356 KEGEKSGT
-363 IIPDSLTTEFKTKGG
+363 IPDSLTTEFKTRAG
-378 RIVRDGRGI
+378 RTVRDGRGI
-387 TPDVKYTHKND
+387 MPDVEYKYKHEK
-398 ADSISRAYLCYE
+398 DSMALALICME
-410 LILQNVCFDYA
+410 LYKEHFIFDYA
-421 TDFKLKH
+421 TKFKTEH
-428 PSISSVK
+428 TNIPSIE

-441 SIYEDFKK
+441 DIYNNFKA
-449 FAISKD
+449 FVISKD
-455 FKYENLSEKKLKD
+455 FKYKNSSQEGLKK

-473 KKENAYEENKE
+473 KKENFYEESKE
-484 LLDSLESKL
+484 ILDSLEAKL
-493 KHNTEAELD
+493 THNIEEELD
-502 KFRDDVSEILAA
+502 KYRKEISQMLSS

-525 EAEQFLKTDETLDLS
+525 EAQEVLKTDEELKLC

-548 RYNEI
+548 RYHDI
-553 LKGK
+553 LQGK

>member
-1 MRITMKK
+1 MKK

-51 VDTIPLNKM
+51 VDTVPLNKM

>member
-1 MRITMKK
+1 MKK

-13 CLLFSS
+13 CLLVSS
-19 ISIFANSN
+19 ISIFANSK
-27 DKYFELS
+27 DRHFELS

-74 YTVYIPAEKE
+74 YTVYIPAEKD
-84 EDFALMTTGEY
+84 EDFTLMTTGEY

-116 DMPAYNTGLRAADKI
+116 DMPAYNAGLRAADKI

-163 ILHPGET
+163 ILHPKET

-201 LSSFTDDCSSEVKKA
+201 LSSFTDNCSSELKKA

-221 EKGIKGL
+221 DRGIKRL

-242 AINICNFFLP
+242 AINISNFFLP
-252 KGEVIVSTKGRIE
+252 KGEVIVSTKGKNE
-265 SDNTTYKAHNNPID
+265 SENTSYKAHNNPID
-279 IDIPLIIMVNDES
+279 TDIPLVIMVNDES

-363 IIPDSLTTEFKTKGG
+363 VIPDSLTTEFKTKGG

-398 ADSISRAYLCYE
+398 ADSLSRAYFCYE
-410 LILQNVCFDYA
+410 LMLQNICFDYA
-421 TDFKLKH
+421 TEFTLKN
-428 PSISSVK
+428 PTIGSVK
-435 DFSITD
+435 DFSISD
-441 SIYEDFKK
+441 STYNDFKEFVK
-449 FAISKD
+449 SKN
-455 FKYENLSEKKLKD
+455 FKYENASEKKLKD
-468 LIEII
+468 LIETI
-473 KKENAYEENKE
+473 KKENYYEESKDI
-484 LLDSLESKL
+484 LDSLEKKL
-493 KHNTEAELD
+493 EHTTDVELD
-502 KFRDDVSEILAA
+502 KFRKDVSELLSA

-525 EAEQFLKTDETLDLS
+525 EAEQYLKSDEVLDLS

>member
-1 MRITMKK
+1 MKKK
-8 IILFT
+8 IIFIA
-13 CLLFSS
+13 S
-19 ISIFANSN
+19 ILIYSLNALSTTS
-27 DKYFELS
+27 DKHFELS

-41 SLYKSLNLHY
+41 SLYKSLNIHY
-51 VDTIPLNKM
+51 VDTIPLNRM

-84 EDFALMTTGEY
+84 EDFALLTTGEY

-116 DMPAYNTGLRAADKI
+116 DMPAYNAGLRAADKI
-131 VSVDKTEITKKH
+131 VSVDKTKLKNH

-163 ILHPGET
+163 ILHPNET

-201 LSSFTDDCSSEVKKA
+201 LSSFTDDCSSELKKA

-221 EKGIKGL
+221 DKGIKGL

-252 KGEVIVSTKGRIE
+252 KGEVIVSTKGKIE
-265 SDNTTYKAHNNPID
+265 SENSTYKAHSNPID
-279 IDIPLIIMVNDES
+279 TKIPLIIMVNEES

-312 GNRTFGKGL
+312 GSRTFGKGL

-356 KEGEKSD
+356 KDGEKSD

-378 RIVRDGRGI
+378 RTVRDGRGI
-387 TPDVKYTHKND
+387 SPDVTYKYHND
-398 ADSISRAYLCYE
+398 KDSLSRAYLCYE
-410 LILQNVCFDYA
+410 LMLQHICFDYA
-421 TDFKLKH
+421 TEFKIKN
-428 PSISSVK
+428 PNISSVK

-441 SIYEDFKK
+441 SIYEDFKQ

-455 FKYENLSEKKLKD
+455 FKYENLSEKKLKE

-473 KKENAYEENKE
+473 KKENSYEENKE
-484 LLDSLESKL
+484 ILDSLEKKL
-493 KHNTEAELD
+493 KHNTETELN
-502 KFRDDVSEILAA
+502 KFRKEVSEMLSA

-525 EAEQFLKTDETLDLS
+525 EAEQFLKTDEVLELS

-553 LKGK
+553 LQGK